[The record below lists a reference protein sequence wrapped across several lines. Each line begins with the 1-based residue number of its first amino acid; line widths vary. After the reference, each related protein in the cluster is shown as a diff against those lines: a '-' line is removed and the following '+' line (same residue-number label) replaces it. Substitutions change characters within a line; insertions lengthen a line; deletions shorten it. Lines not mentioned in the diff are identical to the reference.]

1 MGRAIQGAGGGG
13 SHKGHSAVALGFSTI
28 SDSGKWVLKGN
39 VSGNGRGDVSVGVG
53 AGYTW

>member
-1 MGRAIQGAGGGG
+1 M
-13 SHKGHSAVALGFSTI
+13 ALGFSTI